1 MTCSKPRTFIIAQI
15 WQWMRHSC
23 KTLADYLPHVLP
35 RAASQTPP
43 VGDDSHV
50 TWDRPGSLVSHFLL
64 CPLTNDTQP
73 SLSLASPLI
82 HIATNTITR
91 EEKLTKYTLVKM
103 LIVFYCTSFHG
114 NSCPTTKYVLLH
126 LTTPLRKC
134 NVMTES
140 NSPDRQAALADNIK
154 ILIIFL
160 NYDNMAQNQGS

>member
-1 MTCSKPRTFIIAQI
+1 MTRS
-15 WQWMRHSC
+15 
-23 KTLADYLPHVLP
+23 
-35 RAASQTPP
+35 
-43 VGDDSHV
+43 
-50 TWDRPGSLVSHFLL
+50 
-64 CPLTNDTQP
+64 PL

-126 LTTPLRKC
+126 LTTPLQKC